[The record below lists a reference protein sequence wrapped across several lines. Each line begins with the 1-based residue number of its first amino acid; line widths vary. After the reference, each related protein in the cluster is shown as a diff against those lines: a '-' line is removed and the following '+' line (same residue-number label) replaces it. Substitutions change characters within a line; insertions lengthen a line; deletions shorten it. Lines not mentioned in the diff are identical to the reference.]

1 MNNFD
6 CLNTV
11 DGEILKGINIR
22 QKKNILRPI
31 SNNYND
37 IDVGEPS
44 CSNTSRWH
52 NLESNHKRD
61 FSTGFGFTSNYKG
74 TVYRKHNIRDH
85 TVIRKTRKKILSQR
99 TKIRCPMRIM
109 QLSVPTKRYCLETWR
124 SNRDILPDF
133 MVTIW
138 ITSILEESAYKILM
152 EEFQELKEVEGPVW
166 DLIDQLI
173 DNVVVVCEPMTVVSS
188 SISQLSLSSI
198 SKSVSTEK
206 QSLIINTQSKSNK
219 NGIGANTVDN
229 KYENESIIDYIL
241 DNIAYNVE
249 ALGTDKEDSVNK
261 NKKDA
266 TLHTSNDII
275 ENNYENVTDS
285 NVPLEENKTSHHH
298 FNRSDVDVVQ
308 KLDVN
313 EIDSQINNTNNI
325 DNDSKNLDDSDIT
338 KQINIMATSDEGSIG
353 IIKTSTEVE
362 NNLNGADNNI
372 SRNGSQEEMQ
382 TTPDDSI
389 KKVKFSN
396 LNIGVNSRK
405 TGISDD
411 SNSIYVREGHYH
423 MPINLS
429 EDGSIKPEL
438 HLAPPND
445 NLLSDADESWP
456 ENLQFPVLK
465 ATVSVSKSIMSLG
478 NILENE
484 EKELTTDEK
493 DNISNEDRKI
503 SLTHTIQ
510 ADKNEEIEEDDGN
523 IVITET
529 EKYTRENYTNTKNKH
544 YKQNN
549 FAVTTPYHVDVV
561 QEQIAKIDTFEKENI
576 AVKLIIERMPVID
589 IYPKENFHY
598 NRLTHEKS
606 IQTEQEV
613 INNIFKQ
620 IASTVDILPSY
631 KIFKESKA
639 ICSCGT
645 FIKGYD
651 IKESEIRKWCH
662 GLENVMQNLELWIE
676 WVEIT
681 CNYIISFNHKVYKAD
696 KRKEDNKYM
705 WTKLIINIDLD
716 SKTWRKISKRLR
728 RGITNYKSFYVKPR
742 TQRTKSCNYHQ
753 LLQISQLCQKGRT
766 CICKRGLHDL

>member
-1 MNNFD
+1 
-6 CLNTV
+6 
-11 DGEILKGINIR
+11 
-22 QKKNILRPI
+22 
-31 SNNYND
+31 
-37 IDVGEPS
+37 
-44 CSNTSRWH
+44 
-52 NLESNHKRD
+52 
-61 FSTGFGFTSNYKG
+61 
-74 TVYRKHNIRDH
+74 
-85 TVIRKTRKKILSQR
+85 
-99 TKIRCPMRIM
+99 
-109 QLSVPTKRYCLETWR
+109 
-124 SNRDILPDF
+124 
-133 MVTIW
+133 
-138 ITSILEESAYKILM
+138 M

-173 DNVVVVCEPMTVVSS
+173 DNVVVVCEPMAVVSS

-241 DNIAYNVE
+241 DNIAYNDE
-249 ALGTDKEDSVNK
+249 ALGTAEEDSVNK
-261 NKKDA
+261 NENYA
-266 TLHTSNDII
+266 TLDTSNDIN
-275 ENNYENVTDS
+275 EKNYENVIDS
-285 NVPLEENKTSHHH
+285 NAPLEENKASDYH

-313 EIDSQINNTNNI
+313 EIDSQINNTNNT
-325 DNDSKNLDDSDIT
+325 DNDSKNLDVSDIT
-338 KQINIMATSDEGSIG
+338 KQINIMASPDEGLIG
-353 IIKTSTEVE
+353 IKTSTEVE
-362 NNLNGADNNI
+362 NNVNGADNNI
-372 SRNGSQEEMQ
+372 LRNGSQEEMQ

-396 LNIGVNSRK
+396 LNIGINSRK
-405 TGISDD
+405 TAISDD

-438 HLAPPND
+438 HLAPAND
-445 NLLSDADESWP
+445 HLLSNADESWP

-510 ADKNEEIEEDDGN
+510 AEKNEEIEDEGN

-529 EKYTRENYTNTKNKH
+529 EKYTRENYTNTKNIY

-549 FAVTTPYHVDVV
+549 FAVTTPYYVDVV
-561 QEQIAKIDTFEKENI
+561 QEQLAKSDTFEKENI

-589 IYPKENFHY
+589 IYPKENFNY
-598 NRLTHEKS
+598 NILTHEKS

-613 INNIFKQ
+613 IDNIFEQ
-620 IASTVDILPSY
+620 IDSTVDILPNY
-631 KIFKESKA
+631 KIFKEYKE
-639 ICSCGT
+639 ICSCCT
-645 FIKGYD
+645 FITGYD
-651 IKESEIRKWCH
+651 IKEPEIRKWCH

-681 CNYIISFNHKVYKAD
+681 CNYIISFKHKAD

-705 WTKLIINIDLD
+705 WTKLVINIDLD

-728 RGITNYKSFYVKPR
+728 RGITNYKSFYEKPR
-742 TQRTKSCNYHQ
+742 TQQTKSCNYHQ
-753 LLQISQLCQKGRT
+753 LLQISQLRQKGRT
-766 CICKRGLHDL
+766 CICKQGLHDL